1 MKRIVCL
8 LSLFCVLNAKA
19 QKVEILVGS
28 NWINIPA
35 QQTQSE
41 LKPGWKI
48 VDYQMKSKLTR
59 YLSGGHASQLTDGS
73 QPVFRVTPS
82 EKEVLIDYVL
92 VRLDAK
98 KYYRK
103 MYKPLL
109 IECNYIRLEPSD
121 FDIKAESDAFI
132 CQPRKPLK
140 PGEYILAN
148 LKQSPIGEL
157 QDILVYPFSVMK
169 EGWLSSIVF
178 EDNP

>member
-1 MKRIVCL
+1 MKKILCFL
-8 LSLFCVLNAKA
+8 GLFCALIAKA

-28 NWINIPA
+28 NWIDIPA

-48 VDYQMKSKLTR
+48 VDYQMKGKLTR
-59 YLSGGHASQLTDGS
+59 YLSGGHASQLVDGNR
-73 QPVFRVTPS
+73 PVFRVTPS
-82 EKEVLIDYVL
+82 EKEVLVDYVL
-92 VRLDAK
+92 VRLKAS

-103 MYKPLL
+103 MFKPLL

-121 FDIKAESDAFI
+121 FDISAESDSFI
-132 CQPRKPLK
+132 CQPKQPLK

-157 QDILVYPFSVMK
+157 QDILVYPFSVGK
-169 EGWLSSIVF
+169 E
-178 EDNP
+178 